1 MSILYRW
8 RERRQFREEDLE
20 REVGADLD
28 LETEEQQQAGVP
40 AGEARHAARRAF
52 GSTALVKEEVREAWG
67 WMWLEQF
74 WQDLRYG
81 FRTLRKN
88 AGFTAVAALSLA
100 LGIGG
105 NAAMFS
111 IVNGVLLR
119 PLPYA
124 QPDRLVRVTG
134 YYPKGA
140 VVSLQQD
147 SRTMEVAG
155 AGEATELNVV
165 VAGDAQR
172 MAGSA
177 VSANL
182 FSLLGA
188 EAEIGNTFVPGQD
201 HPGEDRVAIISDAL
215 WRQRFAGDPGAIG
228 RVISVEGVGR
238 QIVGVMPPG
247 FLFPSA
253 KVQLWI
259 PLHLDPNDAEDYWG
273 KGYMPLVARLR
284 PGATLA
290 QARNELHPLILHTI
304 TLFSFPMGR
313 DWNSDATVRPLQD
326 DMVSDVRTKLLVLA
340 AAVGM
345 ILLIACANVASL
357 LLSRATARRKE
368 IGLRSALGAAR
379 GRLLRQLLTESV
391 ALALIGGVLGLF
403 MAWGALAVLKG
414 SLPAG
419 TPRLAQVGIDCR
431 VLTFLALL
439 TLLTG
444 LAAGLAPAWTT
455 SRLNLVETIK
465 SGGQRG
471 TGTAGVRLR
480 GSIITAEVALAV
492 VLAVAAGLLTRSL
505 WRMTQV
511 DPGFSPTQLISV
523 QVSPDLSLCRQ
534 RAACVALYNQLL
546 ARARE
551 LQGVAD
557 VAAANAVPL
566 SGVTPSVPVELEGHP
581 RNPAQNIAPLLWA
594 EAVTPGA
601 FRILHI
607 PILAGRAFTE
617 ADGEKSASV
626 VMVSASTARRY
637 WPGENPIG
645 KQIRVVWDQQW
656 RTVVGVVGDVRLYSL
671 ASDLPDWLQG
681 ALYMPY
687 PQALDL
693 TEQQPAIMNLM
704 VRTGSDPAQLAQVAN
719 DIRRLVRD
727 LNPNIPV
734 GEVRTLENVMKDS
747 TSQPRSLMWLFVSF
761 AACALLLAAI
771 GTYGVIS
778 YSTTQRTYEMGVR
791 MALGA
796 SRLNIIGL
804 VLGQS
809 LRLVLTGLALG
820 AGAALLLVRMMTSLL
835 YGVTTTD
842 PITYVAAGVLLVVVG
857 AAAGFVPARRA
868 ANTDPLM
875 ALRAE

>member
-1 MSILYRW
+1 MSFFDRW
-8 RERRQFREEDLE
+8 REKRQAREEDLE
-20 REVGADLD
+20 REVDADLE
-28 LETEEQQQAGVP
+28 LEAEEQRQTGVP

-52 GSTALVKEEVREAWG
+52 GSTAFVQEEVREAWG

-88 AGFTAVAALSLA
+88 AGFTAVAAISLA

-140 VVSLQQD
+140 VVALQQD

-155 AGEATELNVV
+155 AGEPAELNVV
-165 VAGDAQR
+165 IAGDAQR
-172 MAGSA
+172 LAGSA

-182 FSLLGA
+182 FSLLDA
-188 EAEIGNTFVPGQD
+188 EAEMGNTFFPGQD
-201 HPGEDRVAIISDAL
+201 HPGQDRVAIISDAL
-215 WRQRFAGDPGAIG
+215 WRQRFTGDPSAIG

-247 FLFPSA
+247 FAFPSSQ
-253 KVQLWI
+253 VQLWI

-290 QARNELHPLILHTI
+290 QARNELHPLIAHAI

-313 DWNSDATVRPLQD
+313 DWNSDATVLPLQD
-326 DMVSDVRTKLLVLA
+326 DLVSGVRTKLLVLA

-379 GRLLRQLLTESV
+379 GRLLRQLLAESV
-391 ALALIGGVLGLF
+391 ALALIGGFLGLWL
-403 MAWGALAVLKG
+403 AWGALAVLKG

-419 TPRLAQVGIDCR
+419 TPRLAQVGIDWR
-431 VLTFLALL
+431 VLAFMALL

-444 LAAGLAPAWTT
+444 LAAGLAPAWST
-455 SRLNLVETIK
+455 SRVNLVETIK
-465 SGGQRG
+465 SGGQRA
-471 TGTAGVRLR
+471 TGAAGIRLR

-505 WRMTQV
+505 WRMMQV
-511 DPGFSPTQLISV
+511 NPGFNPTQLVAV

-546 ARARE
+546 MRA
-551 LQGVAD
+551 QGISGVAE
-557 VAAANAVPL
+557 VAAVNAVPL
-566 SGVTPSVPVELEGHP
+566 SGVTPFFPVDVEGHP
-581 RNPAQNIAPLLWA
+581 RDPAQNIAPLFWA

-601 FRILHI
+601 FRILNI
-607 PILAGRAFTE
+607 PILAGRGFTE
-617 ADGEKSASV
+617 TDGEKSASV
-626 VMVSASTARRY
+626 VVVSASTARRY

-645 KQIRVVWDQQW
+645 KQIRAVWDQQW
-656 RTVVGVVGDVRLYSL
+656 RTVVGVVGDLRLYSL
-671 ASDLPDWLQG
+671 ASNLPDGTDG

-687 PQALDL
+687 PQAVDL
-693 TEQQPAIMNLM
+693 TEQIPAAMSLL
-704 VRTGSDPAQLAQVAN
+704 VRTGSDPARVATE
-719 DIRRLVRD
+719 IRGLVRE

-734 GEVRTLENVMKDS
+734 GEVRTLEDVVNNS

-796 SRLNIIGL
+796 SRISIIGL

-820 AGAALLLVRMMTSLL
+820 AGAALLLVRMIASLL

-842 PITYVAAGVLLVVVG
+842 PIAYVAAGVLLVAVG
-857 AAAGFVPARRA
+857 LLAGFVPARRA
-868 ANTDPLM
+868 ANTDPLL

>member
-1 MSILYRW
+1 MTIFDRW
-8 RERRQFREEDLE
+8 QTKRQAREEDLE

-28 LETEEQQQAGVP
+28 LEAEEQQQCGLP
-40 AGEARHAARRAF
+40 AGEAQSRARRAF
-52 GSTALVKEEVREAWG
+52 GSTALVKEEVRETWG
-67 WMWLEQF
+67 WIWLEQF
-74 WQDLRYG
+74 WQDLRYA

-88 AGFTAVAALSLA
+88 AGFTTVAALSLA

-119 PLPYA
+119 PLPFP
-124 QPDRLVRVTG
+124 QPDRLVHVTG

-140 VVSLQQD
+140 VVALQQD

-155 AGEATELNVV
+155 VGDPAELNLV

-172 MAGSA
+172 IEGSA

-188 EAEIGNTFVPGQD
+188 EAGMGDTFSAGQD
-201 HPGEDRVAIISDAL
+201 HPGQDRVAIISDAL
-215 WRQRFAGDPGAIG
+215 WRQRFAGDPGVIG

-247 FLFPSA
+247 FRFPSPE
-253 KVQLWI
+253 VRLWI

-290 QARNELHPLILHTI
+290 QARNELHPLILHAI
-304 TLFSFPMGR
+304 ALFSFPMGR
-313 DWNSDATVRPLQD
+313 DWNSDATVRPLQE

-379 GRLLRQLLTESV
+379 GRLLRQLLTESL
-391 ALALIGGVLGLF
+391 ALALVGGFIGLW

-414 SLPAG
+414 ALPTG
-419 TPRLAQVGIDCR
+419 TPRLAEAGIDWR
-431 VLTFLALL
+431 VLTFMGLL
-439 TLLTG
+439 TLVTG
-444 LAAGLAPAWTT
+444 IAAGLVPAWST

-465 SGGQRG
+465 SGGQRA
-471 TGTAGVRLR
+471 TGAAGVRLR

-492 VLAVAAGLLTRSL
+492 VLAIAAGLLTRSL

-511 DPGFSPTQLISV
+511 NPGFSPTQLV
-523 QVSPDLSLCRQ
+523 AVRVSPDLSLCRQ
-534 RAACVALYNQLL
+534 RGACVALYDQLL

-551 LQGVAD
+551 LPGVAD
-557 VAAANAVPL
+557 VVAANAIPL
-566 SGVTPSVPVELEGHP
+566 SGVTPAVPVELEGHP
-581 RNPAQNIAPLLWA
+581 RDPAQNIAPMLWS

-601 FRILHI
+601 FRVLHI
-607 PILAGRAFTE
+607 PILAGRSFTE
-617 ADGEKSASV
+617 ADGEKSDAV
-626 VMVSASTARRY
+626 VIVSASTARRT
-637 WPGENPIG
+637 WPGENPVG
-645 KQIRVVWDQQW
+645 KHVRLVWDQSW
-656 RTVVGVVGDVRLYSL
+656 RTVVGVAADVHLYTL
-671 ASDLPDWLQG
+671 TNYIPDWMQG
-681 ALYMPY
+681 TLYMPY
-687 PQALDL
+687 PQAVDL
-693 TEQQPAIMNLM
+693 TERLPATMNLI
-704 VRTGSDPAQLAQVAN
+704 VRTGSDPARVAN
-719 DIRRLVRD
+719 QIRGLVRE

-734 GEVRTLENVMKDS
+734 GEVRTLGEVMNDS
-747 TSQPRSLMWLFVSF
+747 TAQPRSLMWLFVSF
-761 AACALLLAAI
+761 AVCALVLAAV

-778 YSTTQRTYEMGVR
+778 YSTSQRTYEMGVR

-796 SRLNIIGL
+796 SRLSIICL

-820 AGAALLLVRMMTSLL
+820 AGASLLLVRMMTSLL

-842 PITYVAAGVLLVVVG
+842 PITYLAAGMLLVVVG
-857 AAAGFVPARRA
+857 VAAGFVPARRA
-868 ANTDPLM
+868 ANTDPLA
-875 ALRAE
+875 ALRMD